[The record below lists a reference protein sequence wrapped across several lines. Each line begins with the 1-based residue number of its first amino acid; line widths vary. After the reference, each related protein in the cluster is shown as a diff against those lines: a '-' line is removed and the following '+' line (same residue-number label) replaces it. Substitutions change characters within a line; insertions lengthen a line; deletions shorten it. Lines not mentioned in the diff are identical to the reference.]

1 MTPGIT
7 AVLFDLGDT
16 LWHFPS
22 MPPVEVIRSETVGRL
37 SRLLKSWGEEVT
49 DERYYLGR
57 DIRLAVEEE
66 TSRAFHGDSIDPD
79 YPELCRR
86 VAARNGLR
94 LTPEQ
99 GEELWEAWNLGGQF
113 LGRTLFP
120 GVLETLRW
128 LKERGFRLGSVTNRG
143 YGGPRFQQEMR
154 DLGLAELFE
163 VVTLSCDVGFM
174 KPHPRIF
181 EYTLDAMHLTPQET
195 VMVGDSMH
203 ADVEG
208 AEALGMT
215 AIWCRPPLDEPVE
228 ASTDP
233 PEVEGSARPD
243 YTIDS
248 ISEIR
253 GLPPFAAGGPK

>member
-1 MTPGIT
+1 MTPRIT

-66 TSRAFHGDSIDPD
+66 TSRAFHGDSLDPG

-128 LKERGFRLGSVTNRG
+128 LKERGFRLGSLTNRG

-154 DLGLAELFE
+154 NLGLAE
-163 VVTLSCDVGFM
+163 T
-174 KPHPRIF
+174 
-181 EYTLDAMHLTPQET
+181 
-195 VMVGDSMH
+195 
-203 ADVEG
+203 
-208 AEALGMT
+208 
-215 AIWCRPPLDEPVE
+215 
-228 ASTDP
+228 P
-233 PEVEGSARPD
+233 PEPSQGIQDVWIEGTTD
-243 YTIDS
+243 D
-248 ISEIR
+248 
-253 GLPPFAAGGPK
+253 LPPRFQASRSSSPCSGLSFRP

>member
-1 MTPGIT
+1 MTPRIT

-22 MPPVEVIRSETVGRL
+22 MPPVDVIRSETVGRL

-49 DERYYLGR
+49 DGRMYLGR

-66 TSRAFHGDSIDPD
+66 TSRAFHGDCIDPG

-86 VAARNGLR
+86 AAARNGLT

-99 GEELWEAWNLGGQF
+99 GEELWEAWNLGGRF

-128 LKERGFRLGSVTNRG
+128 LSGHGFRLGSVTNRG

-163 VVTLSCDVGFM
+163 VVALSCDVGYM

-181 EYTLDAMHLTPQET
+181 EYTLEAMGLAPQET
-195 VMVGDSMH
+195 VMVGDSMR

-208 AEALGMT
+208 AKALGMT
-215 AIWCRPPLDEPVE
+215 AIWYPPRLDKPAEVSADPTE
-228 ASTDP
+228 A
-233 PEVEGSARPD
+233 EGGLSPD
-243 YTIDS
+243 YTIDA

-253 GLPPFAAGGPK
+253 GLPPFVDGGPK